1 MNDYGSADLPS
12 RTVRHRHHDRGAGAR
27 GHRAS
32 RLAAAAA
39 LATLA
44 IVAAAAPALP
54 AAAVGTA
61 GNGTFGLTPAP
72 AADGRAA
79 PYFTM
84 NVSGGHSVAATA
96 IIANLSQATEKL
108 KISRSTGVTAA
119 NGGSAF
125 TRSYQSCRG
134 PGCWVASLPRTVTL
148 PAGARETLPF
158 TVRVPA
164 GTRRRQYLAG
174 ITVELATAP
183 PPVQVGSHG
192 RSRASAIIIQQVTV
206 GVAVT
211 VGSLP
216 RMTNRLV
223 IPDVLGGAVG
233 TIARL
238 NIELANT
245 GQRFAHGKGQ
255 ASCTVAGT
263 RRSFAVVASTV
274 LPRDRAVIPVNAR
287 AIPEGSTVPCTVRI
301 RYGNGLI
308 ATWSGS
314 VTIPSPPHV
323 RVIHTG
329 QGAYSIVPAGGVP
342 TWAIALLVLGLL
354 ILATAAALLLRR
366 RRPGHHRAG
375 HAGLPTAT

>member
-1 MNDYGSADLPS
+1 M
-12 RTVRHRHHDRGAGAR
+12 RRRHRR
-27 GHRAS
+27 
-32 RLAAAAA
+32 RLAA
-39 LATLA
+39 
-44 IVAAAAPALP
+44 VAAVTVLAVAAPALP
-54 AAAVGTA
+54 AVAVGNA
-61 GNGTFGLTPAP
+61 GNGSFGLTPAP
-72 AADGRAA
+72 ASDGRAA

-84 NVSGGHSVAATA
+84 NVSGGDSVAATA
-96 IIANLSQATEKL
+96 IIANLSQTTEKL

-134 PGCWVASLPRTVTL
+134 PGCWVNSLPSTITL
-148 PAGARETLPF
+148 PAGVRETLPF

-174 ITVELATAP
+174 ITAELATPP
-183 PPVQVGSHG
+183 PPVQVGSNG
-192 RSRASAIIIQQVTV
+192 RSRARAIIIQQVTV

-211 VGSLP
+211 VGSLS
-216 RMTNRLV
+216 RLTDRLV
-223 IPDVLGGAVG
+223 IPDVVGGAVG
-233 TIARL
+233 PIARL
-238 NIELANT
+238 DIELANT

-263 RRSFAVVASTV
+263 RHSFAVIASTV

-287 AIPEGSTVPCTVRI
+287 AIPEGSTVPCSVRI

-308 ATWSGS
+308 ARWAGS

-329 QGAYSIVPAGGVP
+329 PGAYSVVPGGGVP
-342 TWAIALLVLGLL
+342 AWAIALLVLGVL
-354 ILATAAALLLRR
+354 ILAAAALLLRR
-366 RRPGHHRAG
+366 RRGQAY
-375 HAGLPTAT
+375 